1 MIVAGARLH
10 NRFAR
15 GYHRDQ
21 GIIVIM
27 DTLLTTQALSCKLK
41 LLPDMEQIGAI
52 RSTAVAYHNA
62 LNYASVVY
70 RDLRERFALP
80 SLMACNESVQV
91 TTAYKTL

>member
-1 MIVAGARLH
+1 M
-10 NRFAR
+10 
-15 GYHRDQ
+15 
-21 GIIVIM
+21 IM

-62 LNYASVVY
+62 LNYASVVAFAYGKMSQGMTPQTLVY

-91 TTAYKTL
+91 TAAYKTL